1 MSGRVSIVTGG
12 ASGIGRALVTALVA
26 EGDRVVAADL
36 DAEGLARTAEAER
49 WPEGRVA
56 PRHLDVRDPA
66 AWSELIASTT
76 REFGALDVLVNN
88 AGVLKPGA
96 VESIE
101 PRDVDFHLDVNTKGS
116 IYGTVAAARAMVAR
130 GRGHIVNV
138 ASLAA
143 LAPVPG
149 LSLYAASKHALRGF
163 SLSVAVELR
172 PKGVWVTCVCP
183 DAVATPMLDLQ
194 LDYPEA
200 AITFSGSSPL
210 TANDVARAVIT
221 ALEKRPVE
229 LTLPTSRGLTAKAAG
244 VLPNLTHHLAPVFAR
259 KGRSRQESMRKGR

>member
-26 EGDRVVAADL
+26 AGDRVVAVDL
-36 DAEGLARTAEAER
+36 DEEGLARAADAER
-49 WPEGRVA
+49 WPEGRVD
-56 PRHLDVRDPA
+56 RRRLDVRDAPGWDA
-66 AWSELIASTT
+66 LIASVA
-76 REFGALDVLVNN
+76 RDVGPLDLLVNN

-96 VESIE
+96 VEAIAYA
-101 PRDVDFHLDVNTKGS
+101 DIDFHLDVNAKGA
-116 IYGTVAAARAMVAR
+116 IYGTAAAARAMAAR

-172 PKGVWVTCVCP
+172 PKGVFVTCVCP

-200 AITFSGSSPL
+200 ALTFSGSAPL
-210 TANDVARAVIT
+210 TADDVARAVVA
-221 ALEKRPVE
+221 ALAKRPVE
-229 LTLPTSRGLTAKAAG
+229 ITLPTSRGLTAKAAG
-244 VLPNLTHHLAPVFAR
+244 ALPNLAHHVAPLLTR
-259 KGRSRQESMRKGR
+259 KGRDRQESMRKGR